1 MAQRRMFSRKITD
14 TDKFI
19 EMPATTQN
27 LYFHLNMNA
36 DDEGFVDRVSIIQRM
51 IGASGDDLKLL
62 IAKGFIIPFESGVV
76 VIRHWR
82 IHNYIQTDRFQA
94 TIYQN
99 EKSQIEYDETKTA
112 NIKPLEQ
119 CTQNV
124 YKVDTQVRLGKDR
137 LDKDRLE
144 LDKVNNHNDAV
155 PDENKKSLSKIFKDS
170 DIKLNERHL
179 QMIYEYIALDHFTIP
194 MIQYA
199 VERTEDAGTTSFNYL
214 DKILKSWRNK
224 GFTSLEEVEE
234 SDQKF
239 YEKKESNSTGT
250 DIPKW
255 SVLHPENQA
264 KEPEAEM
271 SDEEYERRLKEFL
284 ASE

>member
-82 IHNYIQTDRFQA
+82 IHNYIQADRFQA

-99 EKSQIEYDETKTA
+99 EKSQIEYDDTKTA

-119 CTQNV
+119 CIQDV
-124 YKVDTQVRLGKDR
+124 YKLDTQVRLGKDS
-137 LDKDRLE
+137 LDKERLE
-144 LDKVNNHNDAV
+144 LDKVNNQNNTV
-155 PDENKKSLSKIFKDS
+155 PVENKKSLSKIFKDS
-170 DIKLNERHL
+170 EIKLNERHL
-179 QMIYEYIALDHFTIP
+179 QMIYEYIALDHFTVP

-199 VERTEDAGTTSFNYL
+199 VERTEDAGSTSFNYL
-214 DKILKSWRNK
+214 NKILKNWKEK
-224 GFTSLEEVEE
+224 GYKSLEEVENDDRAFE
-234 SDQKF
+234 
-239 YEKKESNSTGT
+239 EKKKEQANNRTKDFKTGKYALLGT
-250 DIPKW
+250 DI
-255 SVLHPENQA
+255 SVHEIDPE
-264 KEPEAEM
+264 
-271 SDEEYERRLKEFL
+271 LGF
-284 ASE
+284 

>member
-82 IHNYIQTDRFQA
+82 IHNYIQADRFQA

-99 EKSQIEYDETKTA
+99 EKSQIEYDDTKTA

-119 CTQNV
+119 CVQDV
-124 YKVDTQVRLGKDR
+124 YKLDTQVKLGKDS
-137 LDKDRLE
+137 LDKERLE
-144 LDKVNNHNDAV
+144 LDKVNNHNNTV
-155 PDENKKSLSKIFKDS
+155 PVENKKSLSKVFKDS
-170 DIKLNERHL
+170 EIKLNERHL
-179 QMIYEYIALDHFTIP
+179 QMIYEYIALDHFTVS

-199 VERTEDAGTTSFNYL
+199 VERTEDAGSTSFNYL
-214 DKILKSWRNK
+214 NKILKSWKDK
-224 GFTSLEEVEE
+224 GYTTLEEVKE
-234 SDQKF
+234 SDRIF
-239 YEKKESNSTGT
+239 EEKKKDQNNRPKDFKTGKYALLGT
-250 DIPKW
+250 DI
-255 SVLHPENQA
+255 SVHEIDPE
-264 KEPEAEM
+264 
-271 SDEEYERRLKEFL
+271 LGF
-284 ASE
+284 

>member
-82 IHNYIQTDRFQA
+82 IHNYIQADRFQK

-119 CTQNV
+119 CVQDV
-124 YKVDTQVRLGKDR
+124 YKLDTQVRLGKDS
-137 LDKDRLE
+137 LDKERLE
-144 LDKVNNHNDAV
+144 LDKVNNHNNTV
-155 PDENKKSLSKIFKDS
+155 PVENKKSLSKIFKDS
-170 DIKLNERHL
+170 EIKLNERHL
-179 QMIYEYIALDHFTIP
+179 QMIYEYIALDHFTVP

-199 VERTEDAGTTSFNYL
+199 VERTEDAGSTSFNYL
-214 DKILKSWRNK
+214 NKILKNWKEK
-224 GFTSLEEVEE
+224 GYKSLEEVENDDRAFE
-234 SDQKF
+234 
-239 YEKKESNSTGT
+239 EKKKEQANNRTKDFKTGKYALLGT
-250 DIPKW
+250 DI
-255 SVLHPENQA
+255 SVHEIDPE
-264 KEPEAEM
+264 
-271 SDEEYERRLKEFL
+271 LGF
-284 ASE
+284 

>member
-82 IHNYIQTDRFQA
+82 IHNYIQADRFQA

-99 EKSQIEYDETKTA
+99 EKSQIEYDDTKTA

-119 CTQNV
+119 CVQDV
-124 YKVDTQVRLGKDR
+124 YKLDTQVRLGKDS

-144 LDKVNNHNDAV
+144 LDKVNNHNNTV
-155 PDENKKSLSKIFKDS
+155 PVENKKSLSKIFKDS
-170 DIKLNERHL
+170 EIKLNERHL
-179 QMIYEYIALDHFTIP
+179 QMIYEYIALDHFTVP

-199 VERTEDAGTTSFNYL
+199 VERTEDAGSTSFNYL
-214 DKILKSWRNK
+214 NKILKNWKEK
-224 GFTSLEEVEE
+224 GYTTLEEVKE
-234 SDQKF
+234 SDRIF
-239 YEKKESNSTGT
+239 EEKKKDQNNRPKDFKSGKYALLGT
-250 DIPKW
+250 DI
-255 SVLHPENQA
+255 SVHEVDPE
-264 KEPEAEM
+264 
-271 SDEEYERRLKEFL
+271 LGF
-284 ASE
+284 

>member
-82 IHNYIQTDRFQA
+82 IHNYIQADRFQA

-99 EKSQIEYDETKTA
+99 EKSQIEYDDTKTA

-119 CTQNV
+119 CIQDV

-137 LDKDRLE
+137 LDKERLE
-144 LDKVNNHNDAV
+144 LDKVNNHNNTV
-155 PDENKKSLSKIFKDS
+155 PVENKKSLSKVFKDS
-170 DIKLNERHL
+170 EIKMNERHL
-179 QMIYEYIALDHFTIP
+179 QMIYEYIALDHFTVP

-199 VERTEDAGTTSFNYL
+199 VERTEDAGSTSFNYL
-214 DKILKSWRNK
+214 NKILKSWKDK
-224 GFTSLEEVEE
+224 GYTTLEEVIE
-234 SDQKF
+234 SDRIF
-239 YEKKESNSTGT
+239 EEKKKEQNNRPKDFKSGKYALLGT
-250 DIPKW
+250 DI
-255 SVLHPENQA
+255 SVHEIDPE
-264 KEPEAEM
+264 
-271 SDEEYERRLKEFL
+271 LGF
-284 ASE
+284 

>member
-82 IHNYIQTDRFQA
+82 IHNYIQADRFQA

-99 EKSQIEYDETKTA
+99 EKSQIEYDDTKTA

-119 CTQNV
+119 CVQDV
-124 YKVDTQVRLGKDR
+124 YKLDTQVRLGKDS
-137 LDKDRLE
+137 LDKERLE
-144 LDKVNNHNDAV
+144 LDKVNNHNNTV
-155 PDENKKSLSKIFKDS
+155 PVENKKSLSKVFKDS
-170 DIKLNERHL
+170 EIKLNERHL
-179 QMIYEYIALDHFTIP
+179 QMIYEYIALDHFTVS

-199 VERTEDAGTTSFNYL
+199 VERTEDAGSTSFNYL
-214 DKILKSWRNK
+214 NKILKSWKNK
-224 GFTSLEEVEE
+224 GYTTLEEVKE
-234 SDQKF
+234 SDRIF
-239 YEKKESNSTGT
+239 EEKKKDQNNQPKDFKTGKYALLGT
-250 DIPKW
+250 DI
-255 SVLHPENQA
+255 SVHEIDPE
-264 KEPEAEM
+264 
-271 SDEEYERRLKEFL
+271 LGF
-284 ASE
+284 

>member
-82 IHNYIQTDRFQA
+82 IHNYIQADRFQA

-99 EKSQIEYDETKTA
+99 EKSQIEYDDTKTA

-119 CTQNV
+119 CVQDV
-124 YKVDTQVRLGKDR
+124 YKLDTQVRLGKDS
-137 LDKDRLE
+137 LDKERLE
-144 LDKVNNHNDAV
+144 LDKVNNHNNTV
-155 PDENKKSLSKIFKDS
+155 PVENKKSLSKVFKDS
-170 DIKLNERHL
+170 EIKLNERHL
-179 QMIYEYIALDHFTIP
+179 QMIYEYIALDHFTVS

-199 VERTEDAGTTSFNYL
+199 VERTEDAGSTSFNYL
-214 DKILKSWRNK
+214 NKILKSWKNK
-224 GFTSLEEVEE
+224 GYTTLEEVKE
-234 SDQKF
+234 SDRIF
-239 YEKKESNSTGT
+239 EEKKKDQNNRPKDFKSGKYALLGT
-250 DIPKW
+250 DI
-255 SVLHPENQA
+255 SVHEIDPE
-264 KEPEAEM
+264 
-271 SDEEYERRLKEFL
+271 LGF
-284 ASE
+284 

>member
-62 IAKGFIIPFESGVV
+62 IAKGFVIPFESGVV

-82 IHNYIQTDRFQA
+82 IHNYIQSDRFQA

-99 EKSQIEYDETKTA
+99 EKSQIEYDETKIA
-112 NIKPLEQ
+112 NIKPIEQ

-124 YKVDTQVRLGKDR
+124 YKLDTQVRLGKDS
-137 LDKDRLE
+137 LDKERLE
-144 LDKVNNHNDAV
+144 LDKVNNHNNTAPV
-155 PDENKKSLSKIFKDS
+155 ENKKSLSKVFKDS
-170 DIKLNERHL
+170 EIKLNERHL
-179 QMIYEYIALDHFTIP
+179 QMIYEYIALDHFTVS

-199 VERTEDAGTTSFNYL
+199 VERTEDAGSTSFNYL
-214 DKILKSWRNK
+214 NKILKSWKDK
-224 GFTSLEEVEE
+224 GYTTLEEVKE
-234 SDQKF
+234 SDRIF
-239 YEKKESNSTGT
+239 EEKKKDQNNRPKDFKTGKYALLGT
-250 DIPKW
+250 DI
-255 SVLHPENQA
+255 SVHEIDPE
-264 KEPEAEM
+264 
-271 SDEEYERRLKEFL
+271 LGF
-284 ASE
+284 

>member
-119 CTQNV
+119 CVQDV
-124 YKVDTQVRLGKDR
+124 YKLDTQVRLGKDS
-137 LDKDRLE
+137 LDKERLE
-144 LDKVNNHNDAV
+144 LDKVNNHNNTV
-155 PDENKKSLSKIFKDS
+155 PVENKKSLSKIFKDS
-170 DIKLNERHL
+170 EIKLNERHL
-179 QMIYEYIALDHFTIP
+179 QMIYEYIALDHFTVP

-199 VERTEDAGTTSFNYL
+199 VERTEDAGSTSFNYL
-214 DKILKSWRNK
+214 NKILKNWKEK
-224 GFTSLEEVEE
+224 GYKSLEEVENDDRAFE
-234 SDQKF
+234 
-239 YEKKESNSTGT
+239 EKKKEQANNRTKDFKTGKYALLGT
-250 DIPKW
+250 DI
-255 SVLHPENQA
+255 SVHEIDPE
-264 KEPEAEM
+264 
-271 SDEEYERRLKEFL
+271 LGF
-284 ASE
+284 

>member
-99 EKSQIEYDETKTA
+99 EKSQIEYDDTKTA
-112 NIKPLEQ
+112 NIKPLKQ
-119 CTQNV
+119 CVQDV
-124 YKVDTQVRLGKDR
+124 YKLDTQVRLGKDS

-144 LDKVNNHNDAV
+144 LDKVNNHNNTV
-155 PDENKKSLSKIFKDS
+155 PVENKKSLSKIFKDS
-170 DIKLNERHL
+170 EIKLNERHL
-179 QMIYEYIALDHFTIP
+179 QMIYEYIALDHFTVP

-199 VERTEDAGTTSFNYL
+199 VERTEDAGSTSFNYL
-214 DKILKSWRNK
+214 NKILKNWKEK
-224 GFTSLEEVEE
+224 GYTTLEEVKE
-234 SDQKF
+234 SDRIF
-239 YEKKESNSTGT
+239 EEKKKDQNNRPKDFKSGKYALLGT
-250 DIPKW
+250 DI
-255 SVLHPENQA
+255 SVHEIDPE
-264 KEPEAEM
+264 
-271 SDEEYERRLKEFL
+271 LGF
-284 ASE
+284 

>member
-82 IHNYIQTDRFQA
+82 IHNYIQADRFQA

-99 EKSQIEYDETKTA
+99 EKAQIEYDETKTA

-124 YKVDTQVRLGKDR
+124 YKVDTQVRLGKDS
-137 LDKDRLE
+137 LDKERLE
-144 LDKVNNHNDAV
+144 LDKVNNHNNTV
-155 PDENKKSLSKIFKDS
+155 PVENKKSLSKIFKDS
-170 DIKLNERHL
+170 EIKLNERHL
-179 QMIYEYIALDHFTIP
+179 QMIYEYIALDHFTVP

-199 VERTEDAGTTSFNYL
+199 VERTEDAGSTSFNYL
-214 DKILKSWRNK
+214 KAILENWKK
-224 GFTSLEEVEE
+224 EGFTSLEQVEE
-234 SDQKF
+234 HDKKREETKSYQNKQKDF
-239 YEKKESNSTGT
+239 KSGKYALLGT
-250 DIPKW
+250 DI
-255 SVLHPENQA
+255 SVHEIDPE
-264 KEPEAEM
+264 
-271 SDEEYERRLKEFL
+271 LGF
-284 ASE
+284 

>member
-82 IHNYIQTDRFQA
+82 IHNYIQADRFQA

-99 EKSQIEYDETKTA
+99 EKSQIKYDDTKTA

-119 CTQNV
+119 CVQDV
-124 YKVDTQVRLGKDR
+124 YKLDTQVRLGKDS

-144 LDKVNNHNDAV
+144 LDKVNNHNNTV
-155 PDENKKSLSKIFKDS
+155 PVENKKSLSKIFKDS
-170 DIKLNERHL
+170 EIKLNERHL
-179 QMIYEYIALDHFTIP
+179 QMIYEYIALDHFTVP

-199 VERTEDAGTTSFNYL
+199 VERTEDAGSTSFNYL
-214 DKILKSWRNK
+214 NKILKNWKEK
-224 GFTSLEEVEE
+224 GYTTLEEVKE
-234 SDQKF
+234 SDRIF
-239 YEKKESNSTGT
+239 EEKKKDQNNRPKDFKSGKYALLGT
-250 DIPKW
+250 DI
-255 SVLHPENQA
+255 SVHEVDPE
-264 KEPEAEM
+264 
-271 SDEEYERRLKEFL
+271 LGF
-284 ASE
+284 

>member
-82 IHNYIQTDRFQA
+82 IHNYIQADRFQA

-99 EKSQIEYDETKTA
+99 EKSQIEYDDTKTA

-119 CTQNV
+119 CVQDV
-124 YKVDTQVRLGKDR
+124 YKLDTQVRLGKDS

-144 LDKVNNHNDAV
+144 LDKVNNHNNTV
-155 PDENKKSLSKIFKDS
+155 PVENKKSLSKIFKDS
-170 DIKLNERHL
+170 EIKLNERHL
-179 QMIYEYIALDHFTIP
+179 QMIYEYIALDHFTVP

-199 VERTEDAGTTSFNYL
+199 VERTEDAGSTSFNYL
-214 DKILKSWRNK
+214 KAILENWKK
-224 GFTSLEEVEE
+224 EGFASLEQVEE
-234 SDQKF
+234 HDQKRQAKQTKNE
-239 YEKKESNSTGT
+239 YTGT
-250 DIPKW
+250 NTIKNPVFSPYTDKLPW
-255 SVLHPENQA
+255 ED
-264 KEPEAEM
+264 
-271 SDEEYERRLKEFL
+271 DEE
-284 ASE
+284 